1 MKFGRLRNRGFT
13 LVEIVIVVA
22 IIAVL
27 ATIVLMAVNQ
37 ARAKSRDGAR
47 VSDLKQ
53 IELALALYREQSGS
67 YPAQLSSLSPTFL
80 PVVPTDP
87 RTKASYSYNVDGGGL
102 FLVTATLET
111 GPIST
116 CYVKARERTA
126 PTGTS
131 TAACDNI

>member
-1 MKFGRLRNRGFT
+1 MRFGRSGRGFT
-13 LVEIVIVVA
+13 LIEIIIVVG

-27 ATIVLMAVNQ
+27 ATVVLMAVNQ

-53 IELALALYREQSGS
+53 LELALALYHEQSGS
-67 YPAQLSSLSPTFL
+67 YPAQLSLLSPTFL
-80 PVVPTDP
+80 PTVPTDP
-87 RTKASYSYNVDGGGL
+87 RTKASYTYSVDGNGL
-102 FLVTATLET
+102 FLLTATLET
-111 GPIST
+111 GTIAT
-116 CYVKARERTA
+116 CFVKARDRSA